1 MLYYI
6 GTMDTNLDTNL
17 DTNRSNRLDN
27 LKSWLASCYKLNK
40 DLINLIA
47 LNNDASFRKY
57 YRFIYNNQSFIAVDS
72 PPTQEKNNEF
82 IAVQN
87 ILYNNN
93 VNVPSII
100 STNLEQGYFI
110 LEDFGD
116 EILLPKLL
124 KADVQK
130 AERLYMGCIDQLI
143 KIQLCS
149 EPENFPV
156 YDTDLLN
163 YEMDLFTDWFINKY
177 LGLTLSSL
185 ERSLLDKIFLLMIE
199 NAQIQPKVLVHRD
212 FHSRNL
218 MELNIFNTSD
228 TSDISDISDISIGV
242 IDFQDAVWGPLT
254 YDLIS
259 LFRDC
264 YISWDLKQI
273 KLWTQNYFNQAQAK
287 NIINSNVSFDQYWH
301 WFLQMSLQRNF
312 KTIGIFS
319 RLFLRDNKPV
329 YLGDI
334 PRTLNYALEVTA
346 LLACDK
352 QYTKNSAAFAN
363 MHDFL
368 VQKIQPA
375 LNLIDN
381 KDKILLND

>member
-116 EILLPKLL
+116 EILLPKLFFSFWL
-124 KADVQK
+124 S
-130 AERLYMGCIDQLI
+130 LNFYLC
-143 KIQLCS
+143 KI
-149 EPENFPV
+149 
-156 YDTDLLN
+156 
-163 YEMDLFTDWFINKY
+163 I
-177 LGLTLSSL
+177 
-185 ERSLLDKIFLLMIE
+185 
-199 NAQIQPKVLVHRD
+199 
-212 FHSRNL
+212 
-218 MELNIFNTSD
+218 
-228 TSDISDISDISIGV
+228 
-242 IDFQDAVWGPLT
+242 
-254 YDLIS
+254 
-259 LFRDC
+259 
-264 YISWDLKQI
+264 
-273 KLWTQNYFNQAQAK
+273 
-287 NIINSNVSFDQYWH
+287 
-301 WFLQMSLQRNF
+301 
-312 KTIGIFS
+312 
-319 RLFLRDNKPV
+319 
-329 YLGDI
+329 
-334 PRTLNYALEVTA
+334 
-346 LLACDK
+346 
-352 QYTKNSAAFAN
+352 
-363 MHDFL
+363 
-368 VQKIQPA
+368 
-375 LNLIDN
+375 
-381 KDKILLND
+381 